1 MKPTTF
7 RAALALTIL
16 GLGASAESTYVHYRL
31 LHDPLYTSVCDINA
45 TLSCTQV
52 YASRFSTVASVPV
65 ALIGLLWFVLVLL
78 LLAGSTRADRL
89 RENVPSYLFT
99 LSTLAL
105 AAVLYLGYA
114 SFFVLKAVC
123 VFCALTYA
131 SVIGLFVITGAA
143 TSYPMTTVPKR
154 ALGDVQKLATTP
166 LALALTLLYLGGAA
180 TALAFFPRAGGAA
193 DGNMPPPTQDVK
205 TEFERFLD
213 TEPRAVVP
221 VQAGNAKVV
230 IVKFNDWQ
238 CPPCR
243 QTYQTY
249 KPIFEKWERERP
261 GAVKVVLKDY
271 PLDPDCN
278 QNAPKGQHLSACEA
292 AVAVRL
298 ARRHNRDLP
307 LEEWIFAHQEELSPA
322 VVKEAARDVGG
333 VQDFDAQYP
342 KVIEEVKADIAL
354 GALLKV
360 KATPTFFINGLMVEG
375 GFNPQFF
382 DAAIAHELKKADQA
396 GKPK

>member
-1 MKPTTF
+1 MKQTTS
-7 RAALALTIL
+7 RAALGLTLL

-45 TLSCTQV
+45 TLSCSQV
-52 YASRFSTVASVPV
+52 YASRFSTVGSLPV

-78 LLAGSTRADRL
+78 LLVGSARSDRL
-89 RENVPSYLFT
+89 RENVPSYVFA

-123 VFCALTYA
+123 VFCVLTYA
-131 SVIGLFVITGAA
+131 AVIGLFVIAGAA

-154 ALGDVQKLATTP
+154 VLVDLQKLAASP
-166 LALALTLLYLGGAA
+166 LALALALLYIGGAA
-180 TALAFFPRAGGAA
+180 TALAFFPRGGGAA
-193 DGNMPPPTQDVK
+193 EAQGSPPSQDIK

-221 VQAGNAKVV
+221 VSAGTAKVV
-230 IVKFNDWQ
+230 IVKFNDFQ

-249 KPIFEKWERERP
+249 KPILDKWERERP
-261 GAVKVVLKDY
+261 GAVKLVLKDY

-278 QNAPKGQHLSACEA
+278 QNAPRGQHLSACEA

-298 ARRHNRDLP
+298 AHQHNRGP
-307 LEEWIFAHQEELSPA
+307 QLEEWLFAHQEELSPA
-322 VVKEAARDVGG
+322 VVKDAARDIGQVT
-333 VQDFDAQYP
+333 DFDAQYP
-342 KVIEEVKADIAL
+342 KLLEEVKADIAL

-382 DAAIAHELKKADQA
+382 DAAIAHEIKKAD
-396 GKPK
+396 GKK

>member
-1 MKPTTF
+1 MKQTTY
-7 RAALALTIL
+7 RTALALAIL

-31 LHDPLYTSVCDINA
+31 IHDPLYTSVCDINS

-65 ALIGLLWFVLVLL
+65 ALIGLLWFVLVVL
-78 LLAGSTRADRL
+78 LLAGATRSDRL
-89 RENVPSYLFT
+89 RENVPSYLFA

-123 VFCALTYA
+123 VFCVLTYA
-131 SVIGLFVITGAA
+131 AVVGLFAITGAA
-143 TSYPMTTVPKR
+143 TSYPMTTVPTR
-154 ALGDVQKLATTP
+154 ALGDLRKLATTP
-166 LALALTLLYLGGAA
+166 LALALTLLYIGGAA
-180 TALAFFPRAGGAA
+180 TALAFFPRGGGVAE
-193 DGNMPPPTQDVK
+193 GTSPPATQDVK

-221 VQAGNAKVV
+221 VDAGTAKVV
-230 IVKFNDWQ
+230 VVKFNDWQ

-249 KPIFEKWERERP
+249 KPIFDKWERERP

-278 QNAPKGQHLSACEA
+278 KYAPRGGHLSACEA

-298 ARRHNRDLP
+298 ARRQNRDLQ

-322 VVKEAARDVGG
+322 VVKDAAREIGQ

-342 KVIEEVKADIAL
+342 KVVEEVKADIAL

-382 DAAIAHELKKADQA
+382 DAAIAHELKKADA
-396 GKPK
+396 KK

>member
-1 MKPTTF
+1 MKQTTF
-7 RAALALTIL
+7 RAALVLTIL

-78 LLAGSTRADRL
+78 LLVGSTRSDRL

-131 SVIGLFVITGAA
+131 AVIGLFVITGAA

-154 ALGDVQKLATTP
+154 ALDDLQKLATTP

-193 DGNMPPPTQDVK
+193 DGNTPPPTQDVK

-221 VQAGNAKVV
+221 VEAGNAKVV

-249 KPIFEKWERERP
+249 KPILEKWERERP

-278 QNAPKGQHLSACEA
+278 TNAPKGQHLSACEA

-298 ARRHNRDLP
+298 ARRHNRDVQ

-382 DAAIAHELKKADQA
+382 DAAIAHEIKKADA
-396 GKPK
+396 KK